1 MRSLAAIG
9 AAQLKVI
16 GLNPQGFGRAS
27 ESRVPGKPTFQ
38 GIDYQLTG
46 MGEKVTTI
54 EAVTHPHVIGG
65 MDAVGWIIRLHEAQV
80 PSPFIRLGP
89 NYLGE
94 MMGLVI
100 IRNLSID
107 EDRLHPFTG
116 IGRRVDLS
124 AELLHVG
131 GF

>member
-1 MRSLAAIG
+1 M
-9 AAQLKVI
+9 
-16 GLNPQGFGRAS
+16 
-27 ESRVPGKPTFQ
+27 
-38 GIDYQLTG
+38 
-46 MGEKVTTI
+46 
-54 EAVTHPHVIGG
+54 
-65 MDAVGWIIRLHEAQV
+65 

-94 MMGLVI
+94 MMGLVV

-131 GF
+131 EI